1 MKNGTRNVALTVA
14 LLSVQGCSSGSN
26 KETATGSP
34 EAGQEA
40 GQQGGDDGGGQEA
53 GQGTPTTLT
62 TAPDKTPLTMAA
74 KNQLWF
80 CPRPG
85 LSPTLTASSTP
96 WVSGTTIDLTKV
108 AYVQG
113 AVTWQSQ
120 FNMSITSAGRV
131 ITGNGLPNHPTGQFP
146 VDSSTAAYAYYSQL
160 PAQGYSSAAAIPI
173 AAYDINLTLPVNP
186 TPNATPTCVNSIFMG
201 VVSQTGGAWHAEIA
215 PDSQLKLHDPLTALP
230 LDQCF
235 GHPYNTQYHY
245 HAYSWKCFPNQ
256 GDPGQ
261 HSPLFGY
268 AIDGFGVYG
277 PRGENGQVVTNAD
290 LDECHGH
297 THPIEWDG
305 ATVTMYHYHLNTE
318 YPYSIGCY
326 RGTPVTLPSN
336 LQE

>member
-1 MKNGTRNVALTVA
+1 MKSGCRNVALALA
-14 LLSVQGCSSGSN
+14 LLSIQGCSSASNGGTPSGS
-26 KETATGSP
+26 T
-34 EAGQEA
+34 EAGAEA
-40 GQQGGDDGGGQEA
+40 GEDAGEDGG
-53 GQGTPTTLT
+53 QGAPGTLT
-62 TAPDKTPLTMAA
+62 TAPDGTPLTMAA
-74 KNQLWF
+74 KNQLWM

-85 LSPTLTASSTP
+85 LAPTLTASSTP
-96 WVSGTTIDLTKV
+96 WVSGTTIDLSKV

-113 AVTWQSQ
+113 SVSWQSQ
-120 FNMSITSAGRV
+120 FSMSITSAGRV

-146 VDSSTAAYAYYSQL
+146 VDSSTAAYTYYSQL
-160 PAQGYSSAAAIPI
+160 PAQGYSSAAEIPI
-173 AAYDINLTLPVNP
+173 APYDINITLPTNP
-186 TPNATPTCVNSIFMG
+186 TPNATPTCVSSIFLG

-230 LDQCF
+230 LDECF

-245 HAYSWKCFPNQ
+245 HAYSWKCFPDQ
-256 GDPGQ
+256 GDPSQ

-277 PRGENGQVVTNAD
+277 PRGENGVPVTNAD

-305 ATVTMYHYHLNTE
+305 VTVNMYHYHLNTE
-318 YPYSIGCY
+318 YPYSIGCF
-326 RGTPVTLPSN
+326 RGTPITLPSN